1 MVLRLPSNI
10 ISDDKI
16 IFPHK
21 VLLTN
26 KQAANCR
33 KAFAFKSSN
42 DIKFSKTQISK

>member
-10 ISDDKI
+10 ISDDKT

-33 KAFAFKSSN
+33 KAFALKSSN